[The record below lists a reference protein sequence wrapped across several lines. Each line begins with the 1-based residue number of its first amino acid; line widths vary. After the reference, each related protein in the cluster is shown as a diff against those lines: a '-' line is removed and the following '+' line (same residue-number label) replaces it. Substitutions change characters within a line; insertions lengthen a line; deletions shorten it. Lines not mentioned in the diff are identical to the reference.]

1 MITKIETKNFRGQ
14 NIKRELGPVTLIT
27 GRNFAGKST
36 IADAVRFALA
46 GYLPAIGKTGQA
58 LWDALAGNPQVPG
71 EVEAKVTL
79 STDPDGCFA
88 RLTRDSKG
96 SVKVL
101 NRTQGPYEL
110 DPMIL
115 DVRTFFSL
123 TAAERTAVVF
133 RAAGGLDHDLE
144 ALQSELWKVE
154 ASPANVRDEI
164 VRALTD
170 EAVFAVEQDDKV
182 AELERLTG
190 EWKERLKGCKA
201 DEKKAA
207 QEFAG
212 TVLPAQAPNPPA
224 DVKAIQKRR
233 DELVALRGELAAL
246 LRAQTTE
253 GTQAGKVTEW
263 KTELEGIVK
272 ELAELKAPD
281 EVVAPKELEE
291 LAKLRERDVDLATQA
306 KLCDDAKDR
315 ADDELA
321 KLAGVTICPCCGSEG
336 SMVKA
341 RENAE
346 NRLEQA
352 MTALEKA
359 LSERQEVV
367 NRIEDLAEI
376 ESAYDMRVAE
386 REMAIDSA
394 TKQQARKT
402 ELERLI
408 GEVESHDKNAVAIRE
423 ARVAELNTAMAE
435 LPAIQQRLDREAVN
449 AASWKNY
456 QDALNRRNERE
467 GKLIRVRCEMD
478 CLAQVLKILT
488 GLVGK
493 WSEKAFGKVLALSR
507 VFTDGLLNSPLE
519 FRDGELGRC
528 VSELDRKS
536 GRLVPVGSWI
546 PWRSF
551 SGTEELLG
559 MAAFGLAL
567 ARTARFKLVVLD
579 EFGRLDDARRG
590 AVLERVKCLVETG
603 AITQAILIG
612 ASTTPAPDSEGIVT
626 INL

>member
-14 NIKRELGPVTLIT
+14 NINRQLGPVTLIT

-96 SVKVL
+96 SVKTL

-115 DVRTFFSL
+115 DVRQFFSL

-144 ALQSELWKVE
+144 ALQTELWKVE
-154 ASPANVRDEI
+154 ASPANVRDET

-170 EAVFAVEQDDKV
+170 EAVFALEQDDKV

-190 EWKERLKGCKA
+190 EWKERLKACKA
-201 DEKKAA
+201 DEKKSA

-224 DVKAIQKRR
+224 DVTAIQKRR
-233 DELVALRGELAAL
+233 DELVALRGELASL
-246 LRAQTTE
+246 LRVQQAE
-253 GTQAGKVTEW
+253 GSEAGKLAAY
-263 KTELEGIVK
+263 KTELESLTK
-272 ELAELKAPD
+272 ELAEANAP
-281 EVVAPKELEE
+281 VVVVRPKELDE
-291 LAKLRERDVDLATQA
+291 LDKLHERDVDLVLQA
-306 KLCDDAKDR
+306 KLCDAEKDR
-315 ADDELA
+315 LDEELA

-336 SMVKA
+336 SMLKA

-352 MTALEKA
+352 MTALEKV
-359 LSERQEVV
+359 LLERQEIA

-386 REMAIDSA
+386 SEMAVDLA
-394 TKQQARKT
+394 TKQQARKV

-408 GEVESHDKNAVAIRE
+408 EEHAANDKTAMANRDE
-423 ARVAELNTAMAE
+423 RVAELNKALEE
-435 LPAIQQRLDREAVN
+435 LPIVQQRLDREAVN
-449 AASWKNY
+449 GAAWKNY
-456 QDALNRRNERE
+456 QDVLNRRNERE
-467 GKLIRVRCEMD
+467 GKLIRLRCELD
-478 CLAQVLKILT
+478 CLTQSIKILM

-507 VFTDGLLNSPLE
+507 AFTDGLLNSPLE

-528 VSELDRKS
+528 VSEQDRKA
-536 GRLVPVGSWI
+536 GRNVPVGSWI

-551 SGTEELLG
+551 SGTEELIG

-579 EFGRLDDARRG
+579 EFGRLDDERRRN
-590 AVLERVKCLVETG
+590 VLVRVKELVDNGT
-603 AITQAILIG
+603 ITQAILIG
-612 ASTTPAPDSEGIVT
+612 ASTTPAPDAEGIVT